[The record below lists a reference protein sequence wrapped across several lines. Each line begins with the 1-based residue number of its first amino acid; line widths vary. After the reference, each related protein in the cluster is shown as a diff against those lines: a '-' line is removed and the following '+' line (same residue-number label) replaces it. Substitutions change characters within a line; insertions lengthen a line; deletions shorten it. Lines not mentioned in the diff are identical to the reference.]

1 MSHHV
6 ELVSVVIITVLTPG
20 KVRVYSPPRM
30 PSALPSVLQ
39 LRICYCHY
47 PITCHHYEVT
57 SQRSPCKG
65 ISPDFVDGGGV
76 KVEDGK
82 EDDALRG
89 VDQVEQETVS

>member
-1 MSHHV
+1 M
-6 ELVSVVIITVLTPG
+6 
-20 KVRVYSPPRM
+20 
-30 PSALPSVLQ
+30 
-39 LRICYCHY
+39 
-47 PITCHHYEVT
+47 T